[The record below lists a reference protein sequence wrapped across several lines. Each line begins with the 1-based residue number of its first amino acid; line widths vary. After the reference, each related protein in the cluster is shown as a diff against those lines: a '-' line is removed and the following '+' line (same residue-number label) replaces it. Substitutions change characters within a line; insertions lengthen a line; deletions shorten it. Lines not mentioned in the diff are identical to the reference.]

1 MVEVFDMIRF
11 VCGIKGAGKTKRMVD
26 MANAIVQDALGKV
39 VFVDDT
45 SERMFDL
52 KHSIRLVD
60 AKEYNIT
67 NQEQFFGFVAG
78 IIAGDFDIHTLFVDH
93 FLRIVKDA
101 PSQLIPM
108 LTELDCVLD
117 KQDVRVIFS
126 MSADAEGLPS
136 FYRERLEM

>member
-1 MVEVFDMIRF
+1 MIRF
-11 VCGIKGAGKTKRMVD
+11 VCGIKGAGKTKLMVG
-26 MANAIVQDALGKV
+26 MANAIVRDALGKV

-60 AKEYNIT
+60 AKEYDIA

-93 FLRIVKDA
+93 FLRIVGDA
-101 PSQLIPM
+101 PSQLIPL
-108 LTELDCVLD
+108 LTDLDTIMERHN
-117 KQDVRVIFS
+117 VRLILSV
-126 MSADAEGLPS
+126 SANEKDLPDY
-136 FYRERLEM
+136 YRERLEA